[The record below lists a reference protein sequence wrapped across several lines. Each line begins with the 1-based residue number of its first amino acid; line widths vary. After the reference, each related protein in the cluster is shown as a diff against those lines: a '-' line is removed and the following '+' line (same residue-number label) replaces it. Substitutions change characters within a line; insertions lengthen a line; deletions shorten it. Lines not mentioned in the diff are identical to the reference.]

1 MLLTCRQP
9 LSISYRVEVSGWD
22 SSHTFFVEKSEIS
35 WNKGS
40 GKQLTLTRSLRPG
53 TMIFVRLLQPT
64 TPVRPISVAY
74 KAEHVATTPEGHCQ
88 FRLHRAEPISIP
100 KEISH

>member
-9 LSISYRVEVSGWD
+9 LTNCYRVEVSGWD
-22 SSHTFFVEKSEIS
+22 SSHTFFVEKSELA
-35 WNKGS
+35 WNEEN
-40 GKQLTLTRSLRPG
+40 GKHLTLTRSLHPG

-64 TPVRPISVAY
+64 MSVRSTSVAY
-74 KAEHVATTPEGHCQ
+74 RAELVATTPEGHCQ

-100 KEISH
+100 KEISK